1 MPLLPL
7 VLNFV
12 RKNWFPIAI
21 TIAVFSLYMYVQW
34 LRGTIEDLEQTII
47 NKDAEIMLCKEN
59 IDDRNNIIE
68 AWSTKT
74 TKENIEMSE
83 LKNDIEKLNKAA
95 NIQIQRIMKQRAP
108 ETCDETIDYFIDLG
122 KQYE

>member
-7 VLNFV
+7 VLNFI
-12 RKNWFPIAI
+12 RKNWFPITI

-34 LRGTIEDLEQTII
+34 LRGTIEDLEQVVI
-47 NKDAEIMLCKEN
+47 NKEAEIALCKEN
-59 IDDRNNIIE
+59 ITDRNNIIE
-68 AWSTKT
+68 AWSDKT
-74 TKENIEMSE
+74 AQENNDMAD
-83 LKNDIEKLNKAA
+83 LRDDIEKLNRAA